1 MEVTMADEK
10 HFGLSRR
17 ELEEQLRWLLVKPL
31 PKEPD
36 KLIEALGHVFIML
49 MTKNN
54 EALAKC
60 VADRERTDMP
70 GHA

>member
-1 MEVTMADEK
+1 MAHDT

-36 KLIEALGHVFIML
+36 KLVEAIGHIVTTLIS
-49 MTKNN
+49 KNN
-54 EALAKC
+54 EAIARC
-60 VADRERTDMP
+60 IADRERTDMP
-70 GHA
+70 GRA